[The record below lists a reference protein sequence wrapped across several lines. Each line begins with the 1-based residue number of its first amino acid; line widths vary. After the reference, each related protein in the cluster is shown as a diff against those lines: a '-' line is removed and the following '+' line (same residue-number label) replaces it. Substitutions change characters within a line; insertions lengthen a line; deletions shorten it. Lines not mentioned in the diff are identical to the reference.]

1 MENWRQAALGA
12 NMRNKRI
19 VLVSTY
25 SKKAVKCVLV
35 HTCPWKPFD
44 VKHRLLQRVALQ
56 NKTNIIS
63 LFVVYG
69 YYSDCSTEKFKDHL
83 PLGPRQVLPPQASLV
98 ASQGRRTCLHHLKS
112 QGWRSRLGSIEFST
126 LSM

>member
-12 NMRNKRI
+12 NRRNKRI

-25 SKKAVKCVLV
+25 SKKAIECVLV

-44 VKHRLLQRVALQ
+44 VKHRLLQRVAMQ

-63 LFVVYG
+63 LFVVY
-69 YYSDCSTEKFKDHL
+69 SFIVIAVQL
-83 PLGPRQVLPPQASLV
+83 SLKIIYHSV
-98 ASQGRRTCLHHLKS
+98 QDSCCLHKCPL
-112 QGWRSRLGSIEFST
+112 SRRKVVGRVFII
-126 LSM
+126 